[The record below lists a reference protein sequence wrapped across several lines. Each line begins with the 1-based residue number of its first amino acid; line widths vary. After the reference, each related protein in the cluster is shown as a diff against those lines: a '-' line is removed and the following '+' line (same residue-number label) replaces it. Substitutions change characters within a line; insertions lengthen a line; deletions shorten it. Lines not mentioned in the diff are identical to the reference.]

1 MRLVYWGLAIGGFAL
16 VVSWLWGA
24 LVAFSLI
31 LLLIIGYEVW
41 RQSRP
46 LALSNRPRK
55 ANPEDNE
62 VERQSEVPSPG
73 AAVKPTAKPA
83 AKFQV
88 RLVGERPVQ
97 QSNPSNSSQSAVGG
111 DRTVIQEP
119 LTLIS
124 DPEANAGVEAVQDFD
139 QPDSDLANAP
149 TVIESLDQI
158 HFASAEANPNK
169 ADLAEELTVQPQK
182 VSQQAEELTVQPQKV
197 NQQAEE
203 LTVQPQKV
211 SQQAIAKPARHP
223 SPWDEPVTV
232 PRPLNSHGNQTVIR
246 SPARTGGEPTV
257 ARPFQSQSADEPT
270 VARPFQ
276 PSTSADEKTVIGPL
290 KAKAGNQPTTASPS
304 LKSDLNN
311 VTRPKPADGDSTTP
325 PVDSSKFSPAQ
336 STEPEK
342 PTVIGQGQSP
352 DLEER
357 TTL

>member
-1 MRLVYWGLAIGGFAL
+1 MRLVYWGLAIGGFVL

-24 LVAFSLI
+24 LIAFSLI
-31 LLLIIGYEVW
+31 LLLIIGYEIW

-46 LALSNRPRK
+46 LALSNRPHK
-55 ANPEDNE
+55 VNPEDNE
-62 VERQSEVPSPG
+62 VEPQSEVPSPG

-88 RLVGERPVQ
+88 RLVGENPVR
-97 QSNPSNSSQSAVGG
+97 QSSPASSNQSSRAIPSQSAMGG

-124 DPEANAGVEAVQDFD
+124 DANADASAGAETIQDFA
-139 QPDSDLANAP
+139 QPDSDLSNAP

-158 HFASAEANPNK
+158 HFASSEASPGK
-169 ADLAEELTVQPQK
+169 ADLAEELTQPQ
-182 VSQQAEELTVQPQKV
+182 E
-197 NQQAEE
+197 
-203 LTVQPQKV
+203 V
-211 SQQAIAKPARHP
+211 SQQAIAKPTRQP
-223 SPWDEPVTV
+223 NPWDEPVTV
-232 PRPLNSHGNQTVIR
+232 PRPLNSQGNQTVIR
-246 SPARTGGEPTV
+246 SPARTGEPTV
-257 ARPFQSQSADEPT
+257 ARPFQSQSTDEPT

-276 PSTSADEKTVIGPL
+276 PPSSPDEKTVIGPL
-290 KAKAGNQPTTASPS
+290 KAKADNPPTVASPS
-304 LKSDLNN
+304 PKPDLNN
-311 VTRPKPADGDSTTP
+311 VTRPKPANGDSTTP

-352 DLEER
+352 DSEER

>member
-88 RLVGERPVQ
+88 RLVGENPVQ
-97 QSNPSNSSQSAVGG
+97 QSNPSNPSQPAVGG

-124 DPEANAGVEAVQDFD
+124 DASADANAGAEAVQDFD

-158 HFASAEANPNK
+158 HFASAEANLNK

-182 VSQQAEELTVQPQKV
+182 VS
-197 NQQAEE
+197 QQAEE

-290 KAKAGNQPTTASPS
+290 KAKAGNQPTAASPS

>member
-1 MRLVYWGLAIGGFAL
+1 MRLVYWGLAIGGFVL

-31 LLLIIGYEVW
+31 LLLIIGYEIW

-62 VERQSEVPSPG
+62 VEPQSKVPSPG

-88 RLVGERPVQ
+88 RLVGEKPVQ
-97 QSNPSNSSQSAVGG
+97 QSGQSDLGQPTDAISSKSAVGG

-124 DPEANAGVEAVQDFD
+124 DANADVNAEAEAVQDFD

-169 ADLAEELTVQPQK
+169 ADLAEELTVRPQQ
-182 VSQQAEELTVQPQKV
+182 VSKQAEELTVQPQ
-197 NQQAEE
+197 Q
-203 LTVQPQKV
+203 V
-211 SQQAIAKPARHP
+211 SKQAIAKPTRQP
-223 SPWDEPVTV
+223 NPWDEPVTV
-232 PRPLNSHGNQTVIR
+232 PRPLNSHENQTAIR
-246 SPARTGGEPTV
+246 SPARTGEPTV
-257 ARPFQSQSADEPT
+257 ARPFQSQSADGPT
-270 VARPFQ
+270 VASPFQ
-276 PSTSADEKTVIGPL
+276 PPSSADEKTVIGPL
-290 KAKAGNQPTTASPS
+290 KAKAGNPPTAASPS

-311 VTRPKPADGDSTTP
+311 VTRPKPADGDSTP
-325 PVDSSKFSPAQ
+325 PVDNSKFSPTQ